1 MAGDIRIEQVD
12 EAFAALK
19 RQAGTE
25 RVVTVCDLDKVAQES
40 GLEGEAVSALQA
52 RLGEAGI
59 EIDDDCDRD
68 PAEQPSYTITSLAH
82 NTSDAL
88 AQFLDGIGRYRLLR
102 PDEEIEL
109 SKRIERGD
117 LEAKDRL
124 INSNLRLVVSIAR
137 QMQGNH
143 DLCLLDLIQEGV
155 IGLVRAAEK
164 FDWRKGF
171 RFSTYAT
178 LWIRQAIQRGIADR
192 ARTIRL
198 PTNVEQRE
206 RKVARARAELTLR
219 LGREPTDEELAEAA
233 GLSLDRIHELDA
245 AARVVTSLDRPVET
259 GADATIGDLLPAA
272 GDDIGDELHIELSRE
287 AVRRTVDEL
296 ADPEREVIKLRYG
309 IGGDGTPHTLTAIG
323 ERLGMSA
330 ERVRTVEK
338 RGLQQLALRRELQ
351 ALRNAA

>member
-1 MAGDIRIEQVD
+1 M
-12 EAFAALK
+12 
-19 RQAGTE
+19 THP
-25 RVVTVCDLDKVAQES
+25 
-40 GLEGEAVSALQA
+40 
-52 RLGEAGI
+52 
-59 EIDDDCDRD
+59 D
-68 PAEQPSYTITSLAH
+68 PPL
-82 NTSDAL
+82 DAL
-88 AQFLDGIGRYRLLR
+88 LSPDADTADAMTVFLRDAGRYPLLTAAQ
-102 PDEEIEL
+102 EIEL
-109 SKRIERGD
+109 AKRIERGD
-117 LEAKDRL
+117 LAAKEQL
-124 INSNLRLVVSIAR
+124 VNHNLRLVVSIAR
-137 QMQGNH
+137 RYPATEQMA
-143 DLCLLDLIQEGV
+143 LLDLIQEGML
-155 IGLVRAAEK
+155 GLIRAAEK